1 MSPAQRRG
9 DAGYS
14 AGDRRTFLVLGW
26 SVLGLA
32 VIHLVDHALRGERVH
47 DHGLNPSWDHSGWPF
62 KAAVTPYTFSLIIV
76 LAILVVGLW
85 GTYSG
90 RLRAGYWLGAAIV
103 LGALVTYVHFVPTAR
118 QETPAIIY
126 GSWVGL
132 GALGVAAVAVTFAIV
147 AVLLVLAVTAIRIGR
162 RTGRW

>member
-1 MSPAQRRG
+1 MSSTERQDRVDSLAR
-9 DAGYS
+9 
-14 AGDRRTFLVLGW
+14 DRRTFLVLG
-26 SVLGLA
+26 SSILILA
-32 VIHLVDHALRGERVH
+32 VIHLADHALRGERVH

-62 KAAVTPYTFSLIIV
+62 KPAVTPYTFSLVLV

-90 RLRAGYWLGAAIV
+90 RLRAGYWLGAAVV
-103 LGALVTYVHFVPTAR
+103 LGALVTYVHFVPTAQ

-126 GSWVGL
+126 RSWVGL
-132 GALGVAAVAVTFAIV
+132 SAVGVVAVAVTFAIV
-147 AVLLVLAVTAIRIGR
+147 VMLLILAITAVRIGR